1 MNLLALRAVKRPLVQ
16 AVQNVQVV
24 QRSAESWT
32 ILQQTG
38 VFDSVARETIL
49 LSKARQEKA
58 GSTKGTDDPALE
70 QET

>member
-1 MNLLALRAVKRPLVQ
+1 MRNYL
-16 AVQNVQVV
+16 
-24 QRSAESWT
+24 RSAESWT
-32 ILQQTG
+32 ILQEPG